1 MVARSNSDRGGQVT
15 FPSSVITSRR
25 KVRTLPPVALAPA
38 ALALL
43 PAVDALFLL
52 ATDLPDDLAILHPNL
67 SLKRTGRAG
76 GTRTPNIRF
85 WRPALFHWSYC
96 PTPPSWSKIPALN
109 KQLNPIRIVLFVL
122 HSPVVA
128 ALAFFTR
135 QRDLDP
141 HVRSLSP

>member
-1 MVARSNSDRGGQVT
+1 MDSIRC
-15 FPSSVITSRR
+15 SRL
-25 KVRTLPPVALAPA
+25 VLAFFSWPEYVFTTYHFALPRRDER
-38 ALALL
+38 
-43 PAVDALFLL
+43 AVGALFLL

-109 KQLNPIRIVLFVL
+109 KQPNPPSRRRWVTTW
-122 HSPVVA
+122 SPC
-128 ALAFFTR
+128 
-135 QRDLDP
+135 DLY
-141 HVRSLSP
+141 VCRTSGSIS